1 MAFEL
6 EITPRFRDIDSLGH
20 VNNAVYL
27 TYMEEARTRYYMKT
41 ADRKR
46 LEELDFIFASAKV
59 DYRSPIEW
67 GEVVVVRVWPT
78 RIGTSSFTLRYEMRV
93 TGDGR
98 LVAEAG
104 SVQVAYDYAAKKS
117 TPIPAGFRRALEAEL
132 ASTRR
137 GAHGASP
144 GPP

>member
-27 TYMEEARTRYYMKT
+27 TYMEEARTKYYMKT
-41 ADRKR
+41 ANRKR

-67 GEVVVVRVWPT
+67 GEVVVIRVWPT
-78 RIGTSSFTLRYEMRV
+78 RIGTSSFTLAYEMRIK
-93 TGDGR
+93 GEGR
-98 LVAEAG
+98 LVAEAE
-104 SVQVAYDYAAKKS
+104 SVQVGDGYGS
-117 TPIPAGFRRALEAEL
+117 RE
-132 ASTRR
+132 R
-137 GAHGASP
+137 GRV
-144 GPP
+144 

>member
-27 TYMEEARTRYYMKT
+27 TYMEGARTKYYMKT
-41 ADRKR
+41 ANRKR
-46 LEELDFIFASAKV
+46 LEELDFIFASAKI
-59 DYRSPIEW
+59 DYRSPILW

-78 RIGTSSFTLRYEMRV
+78 RIGNASFTLAYEMRV
-93 TGDGR
+93 KGDGR
-98 LVAEAG
+98 LVAEAE

-117 TPIPAGFRRALEAEL
+117 TPIPSAFRKALEREL
-132 ASTRR
+132 PATR
-137 GAHGASP
+137 
-144 GPP
+144 

>member
-1 MAFEL
+1 MTFEL

-27 TYMEEARTRYYMKT
+27 TYMEEARTRYYMRT
-41 ADRKR
+41 ANRKR

-59 DYRSPIEW
+59 DYRSPILW

-78 RIGTSSFTLRYEMRV
+78 RIGTSSFTLAYEMRV
-93 TGDGR
+93 KGDGR
-98 LVAEAG
+98 LVAEAE

-117 TPIPAGFRRALEAEL
+117 TPIPPAFRKALEAEL
-132 ASTRR
+132 PAT
-137 GAHGASP
+137 H
-144 GPP
+144 